1 MHKDFENK
9 KVYVATSKYLE
20 DKDNVHPLLKIR
32 FAHVVNEMP
41 LLPLQATPLLKI
53 RFAHVANEMPLLPL
67 QSFPLLRIRFY

>member
-1 MHKDFENK
+1 MHKDFKNK

-32 FAHVVNEMP
+32 FAYVANEMP

-53 RFAHVANEMPLLPL
+53 RFAHIANEIPLLPL
-67 QSFPLLRIRFY
+67 QSFPLLKIRFY

>member
-9 KVYVATSKYLE
+9 KVYVATSKHLE

-32 FAHVVNEMP
+32 VAHIV
-41 LLPLQATPLLKI
+41 
-53 RFAHVANEMPLLPL
+53 NEMPLLPL